1 MARFS
6 RADGHIFR
14 FLIAFLQGGFIPDM
28 ILYLSYWY
36 KATELPIR
44 LGKTVCRGDFDW
56 RLIQLL
62 QASSTPSTTH
72 H

>member
-1 MARFS
+1 MFS

-44 LGKTVCRGDFDW
+44 LGKSVSPGDYNQ
-56 RLIQLL
+56 RL
-62 QASSTPSTTH
+62 T
-72 H
+72 